1 MQGREDAAAAQLI
14 ADARALEAAGAGLI
28 VLEMVPATLAKA
40 VTDALTIPTI
50 GIGAGA
56 DCSGQ
61 VLVLYDLLGPL
72 PARAQI
78 LQKLSRRRRRHR
90 IGRAR
95 LRRRSQRRQLPRCRT
110 RVLMQVLHTVA
121 ELRAALAGQTGTAFV
136 PTMGNLHAGHVS
148 LVELA
153 RQHGQPVVASIF
165 VNPLQ
170 FGVGEDF
177 ERYPRTL
184 DADCAK
190 LATAG
195 CDIVFAPAV
204 SELYPVPQTFTVQPS
219 ASLTQDLDGA
229 FRPGH
234 FSGVA
239 TVVLKLFNLVQ
250 PRVAVFGKKDFQQWL
265 VIRELVRQFN
275 LPIEI
280 IAGDTLREADGLAM
294 SSRNGYLD
302 ASERIQATLLQ
313 RELAAIRAS
322 VSQASVIL
330 QACRPRPAA
339 T

>member
-1 MQGREDAAAAQLI
+1 
-14 ADARALEAAGAGLI
+14 
-28 VLEMVPATLAKA
+28 
-40 VTDALTIPTI
+40 
-50 GIGAGA
+50 
-56 DCSGQ
+56 
-61 VLVLYDLLGPL
+61 
-72 PARAQI
+72 
-78 LQKLSRRRRRHR
+78 
-90 IGRAR
+90 
-95 LRRRSQRRQLPRCRT
+95 
-110 RVLMQVLHTVA
+110 MQVLHTVA
-121 ELRAALAGQTGTAFV
+121 ELRAALVGQTGTAFV
-136 PTMGNLHAGHVS
+136 PTMGNLHAGHMS

-204 SELYPVPQTFTVQPS
+204 AELYPVPQTFTVQPA

-280 IAGDTLREADGLAM
+280 VAGDTLREADGLAM

-313 RELAAIRAS
+313 RELAAIRAAIQS
-322 VSQASVIL
+322 GERDFETLTATACRHLKMAGWCVDYVELRDAVNL
-330 QACRPRPAA
+330 QAPTPDSQHLVVLGAA
-339 T
+339 WLGKTRLIDNLDFDLPG

>member
-1 MQGREDAAAAQLI
+1 
-14 ADARALEAAGAGLI
+14 
-28 VLEMVPATLAKA
+28 
-40 VTDALTIPTI
+40 
-50 GIGAGA
+50 
-56 DCSGQ
+56 
-61 VLVLYDLLGPL
+61 
-72 PARAQI
+72 
-78 LQKLSRRRRRHR
+78 
-90 IGRAR
+90 
-95 LRRRSQRRQLPRCRT
+95 
-110 RVLMQVLHTVA
+110 MQVLHTAA

-153 RQHGQPVVASIF
+153 RKHGQPVVASIF

-190 LATAG
+190 LEAAG
-195 CDIVFAPAV
+195 CDLVFAPDVA
-204 SELYPVPQTFTVQPS
+204 EMYPVPQSFTVQPS

-250 PRVAVFGKKDFQQWL
+250 PRVAVFGKKDYQQLL

-275 LPIEI
+275 LPIAI
-280 IAGDTLREADGLAM
+280 VAGDTLREPDGLAM
-294 SSRNGYLD
+294 SSRNGYLGT
-302 ASERIQATLLQ
+302 SERIQAAQLHQ
-313 RELAAIRAS
+313 ALADIVAAA
-322 VSQASVIL
+322 QAGEHDVEALCAKARRHLNMGGWRVDYIAL
-330 QACRPRPAA
+330 RDAA
-339 T
+339 TLGTTTSDSARLVVLGAAWMGKTRLIDNLDFTPSAQT